1 MDPQRAKNILE
12 AALLCSVEPIAL
24 KELSRLFED
33 TLDNA
38 VLNTLLEDLRRDWT
52 NRGLELV
59 QLKTGWRFQTRDDV
73 KRYLEMMNP
82 EKPPKY
88 SRATLETL
96 AIIAYKQPVTR
107 GDIESIR
114 GVTVSSQVMKALED
128 RGWIEAI
135 GHRDAPG
142 RPALWGTTSQ
152 FLADL
157 NLMSLADLPPLD
169 SEKDQLMA
177 DELQKV
183 IPFEGDD
190 NTTESDDENTTTQ
203 ES

>member
-1 MDPQRAKNILE
+1 M
-12 AALLCSVEPIAL
+12 
-24 KELSRLFED
+24 
-33 TLDNA
+33 
-38 VLNTLLEDLRRDWT
+38 
-52 NRGLELV
+52 
-59 QLKTGWRFQTRDDV
+59 
-73 KRYLEMMNP
+73 KRYLEQMNP

-96 AIIAYKQPVTR
+96 AIVAYKQPVTR

-128 RGWIEAI
+128 RGWIETL

-142 RPALWGTTSQ
+142 RPSLWGTTTR

-157 NLMSLADLPPLD
+157 NLPSLSALPALD
-169 SEKDQLMA
+169 SDKDQLMA

-183 IPFEGDD
+183 IPFDQEENHIKKEDD
-190 NTTESDDENTTTQ
+190 IEQTKITQ
-203 ES
+203 TPSIGHKFA